1 MAQKKWC
8 WLATEVKGGWKLK
21 LEIGK
26 HTFKPVPNEVF
37 KTIKGVENFAN
48 SFVPSDG
55 KIVFIQ
61 LKNTKFPTK

>member
-1 MAQKKWC
+1 MSKSKWC

-26 HTFKPVPNEVF
+26 YTFKPVPNEIF
-37 KTIKGVENFAN
+37 KTVKATENFAN
-48 SFVPSDG
+48 SFIQSDG
-55 KIVFIQ
+55 KMVFIH